1 LTGKARFDLAAR
13 SDLSRWLRSG
23 GCGCLQA
30 KGRRRVELQEAAALS
45 GGGGLAGHLVGD
57 AKRRYGALINRVK
70 TPKQRGRTGGFT
82 EPLEGEEEAPVVQIG
97 GEVRPADSCSG
108 GAPVEHACWRGKE
121 GEVVRRDWGWCP
133 SFYTRRRAGET
144 AQRRWAA
151 VMLAAA
157 IKPRWR
163 PWCAAITGG
172 RGRGRGWAAP
182 GECATH

>member
-45 GGGGLAGHLVGD
+45 GGGGLADHLVGD

-82 EPLEGEEEAPVVQIG
+82 ELFEGEEEALVVQIG
-97 GEVRPADSCSG
+97 GEVRPA
-108 GAPVEHACWRGKE
+108 APA
-121 GEVVRRDWGWCP
+121 P
-133 SFYTRRRAGET
+133 AGFLG
-144 AQRRWAA
+144 AA
-151 VMLAAA
+151 V
-157 IKPRWR
+157 
-163 PWCAAITGG
+163 
-172 RGRGRGWAAP
+172 
-182 GECATH
+182 

>member
-45 GGGGLAGHLVGD
+45 GGGGLADHLVGD

-82 EPLEGEEEAPVVQIG
+82 ELLEGEEEALVVQIG
-97 GEVRPADSCSG
+97 GEVRPA
-108 GAPVEHACWRGKE
+108 APA
-121 GEVVRRDWGWCP
+121 P
-133 SFYTRRRAGET
+133 AGFLG
-144 AQRRWAA
+144 AA
-151 VMLAAA
+151 V
-157 IKPRWR
+157 
-163 PWCAAITGG
+163 
-172 RGRGRGWAAP
+172 
-182 GECATH
+182 